1 MLEALGLSTAE
12 SQVYRL
18 LVGCGRS
25 RVDHVGQLLGLS
37 GEHLDEA
44 VRGLADKSLVTL
56 TDDRP
61 PQLIPAPPDIAGE
74 SLLLLRMNELQSVR
88 GVLRQLTKEYRTA
101 PDTASLAEIAEIVP
115 DETLAQRYEQIQRR
129 ARQEVLRF
137 DTAPYLVDEDV
148 NAAELEQLAAGVHYR
163 TVYDRAAI
171 EEDGAQGEMR
181 LYADAGE
188 QARVLG
194 KVPVKL
200 VIVDRSA
207 ALVALRTDG
216 GRPPPGAV
224 VQIHRGPLLD
234 ALIALFELAWASAL
248 PLDPRLSGTPGRNE
262 LSGAEIQ
269 LLILL
274 LSGLTDDA
282 IARQLD
288 IGKRTVNRRIRGLMD
303 LAGASSRMQL
313 GWQASERGWITAS
326 DVNRMHVD
334 SSA

>member
-12 SQVYRL
+12 SQVYQL

-25 RVDHVGQLLGLS
+25 GVDRVGRRLGLR
-37 GEHLDEA
+37 GEHLDDA
-44 VRGLADKSLVTL
+44 LRGLADKGLVTI

-61 PQLIPAPPDIAGE
+61 AQLIPAPPDIAGE
-74 SLLLLRMNELQSVR
+74 TLLLLRMNELQSVR

-101 PDTASLAEIAEIVP
+101 PGTASLEEIAEIVP
-115 DETLAQRYEQIQRR
+115 DETLAQRYEQIQRH

-137 DTAPYLVDEDV
+137 DTAPYLVDEDI
-148 NAAELEQLAAGVHYR
+148 NAAELEQLTAGIHYR

-216 GRPPPGAV
+216 GRSPGVV
-224 VQIHRGPLLD
+224 VQIHQGPLLD

-248 PLDPRLSGTPGRNE
+248 PLEPRLSRTRGRSD

-313 GWQASERGWITAS
+313 GWQASERGWITLS
-326 DVNRMHVD
+326 DVNGMHMD

>member
-12 SQVYRL
+12 SQVYHL

-25 RVDHVGQLLGLS
+25 RVNRVRQLLGLS

-44 VRGLADKSLVTL
+44 LTGLADKGLVTI

-61 PQLIPAPPDIAGE
+61 AQLIPAPPDIAGE
-74 SLLLLRMNELQSVR
+74 TLLQLRMNELKSVR

-101 PDTASLAEIAEIVP
+101 PGTASLEEIAEIVP

-129 ARQEVLRF
+129 ARKEVLRF

-148 NAAELEQLAAGVHYR
+148 NAAELEQLTAGIRYR

-194 KVPVKL
+194 RVPVKL

-216 GRPPPGAV
+216 GRPPGAV

-248 PLDPRLSGTPGRNE
+248 PLDPRLADTRGRNE

-313 GWQASERGWITAS
+313 GWQASERGWITPS
-326 DVNRMHVD
+326 GVD
-334 SSA
+334 RTQTNTSA

>member
-1 MLEALGLSTAE
+1 M
-12 SQVYRL
+12 
-18 LVGCGRS
+18 CW
-25 RVDHVGQLLGLS
+25 
-37 GEHLDEA
+37 
-44 VRGLADKSLVTL
+44 
-56 TDDRP
+56 
-61 PQLIPAPPDIAGE
+61 
-74 SLLLLRMNELQSVR
+74 
-88 GVLRQLTKEYRTA
+88 RQLTKEYRTA
-101 PDTASLAEIAEIVP
+101 PGTASLEEIAEIVP
-115 DETLAQRYEQIQRR
+115 DETLAQRYEQIQRL

-148 NAAELEQLAAGVHYR
+148 NAAELEQLTAGIQYR

-181 LYADAGE
+181 LYSDAGE

-216 GRPPPGAV
+216 ARPPGAV

-248 PLDPRLSGTPGRNE
+248 PLDPRLSDTGRNE

-288 IGKRTVNRRIRGLMD
+288 IGTRTVNRRIRGLMD

-326 DVNRMHVD
+326 DVNRMHTE